1 MGKLVRYITDDGS
14 AFVIA
19 ADSTDMIRKME
30 QIHQPSA
37 AVTAGMGRLLTA
49 ASMMGVMLKGEDD
62 NITLRFNGDG
72 PAGSVIAVSDSNGNG
87 RISVQNPIVEL
98 PLNDKGKLDVSG
110 ALGKTGYLYVI
121 KDIGLKEP
129 FIGTTEIISGEVAE
143 DITNYYAVSEQTPS
157 VCSLGV
163 LINPDLSVN
172 FAGGFLIQ
180 LLPGCPNEIIDI
192 IEKSISDIPP
202 VTSML
207 SEGFTPDNIAARAMK
222 GLKIEKLDESEF
234 TYKCACSREKA
245 EAALLSAGKA
255 ELEDMIKENKPFT
268 VECHFCNSNYE
279 FTTEQIKT
287 LLKKL
292 K

>member
-1 MGKLVRYITDDGS
+1 MSKLVRYITEDGS

-49 ASMMGVMLKGEDD
+49 ASMMGVMLKGDDD

-163 LINPDLSVN
+163 LINPDFSVN
-172 FAGGFLIQ
+172 CAGGFLIQ

-207 SEGFTPDNIAARAMK
+207 SEGFTPDDIAARAMK

>member
-1 MGKLVRYITDDGS
+1 MSKLVRYITDDGS

-87 RISVQNPIVEL
+87 RISVLNPIVEL

-172 FAGGFLIQ
+172 CAGGFLIQ

-207 SEGFTPDNIAARAMK
+207 SEGFTPDDIAARAMK

>member
-1 MGKLVRYITDDGS
+1 MSKLVRYITEDGS

-62 NITLRFNGDG
+62 NITLRFNGVG

-172 FAGGFLIQ
+172 CAGGFLIQ

-207 SEGFTPDNIAARAMK
+207 SEGFTPDDIAARAMK

-234 TYKCACSREKA
+234 TYKCACSKEKA